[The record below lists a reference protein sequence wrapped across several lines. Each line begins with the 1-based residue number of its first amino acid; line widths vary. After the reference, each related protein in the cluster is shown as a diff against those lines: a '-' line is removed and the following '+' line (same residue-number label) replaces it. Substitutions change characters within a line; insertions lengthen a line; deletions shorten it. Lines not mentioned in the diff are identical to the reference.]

1 MKNTPLRAILVH
13 SGPDSGAFYLTDG
26 TLLTESFQGR
36 IKGHRTIYRYQPDF
50 LYPSQLYLPY
60 PKDYLSYIADPD
72 KDAELQKLLRCW
84 DEGEGPIASREE
96 CSELVVRRKGQPTLR
111 VIVRPHEHPR
121 LPEHLEWLEEHRSD
135 RPTTEFKAE
144 PAVCFGFTVDYRISL
159 TSVAS
164 AVPCQQPDKS
174 EITRIG
180 QEVATEHNISLKDLR
195 KALKPYLGKR
205 DLPYPQQK
213 STP

>member
-26 TLLTESFQGR
+26 TLFTESFQGR
-36 IKGHRTIYRYQPDF
+36 GKGHRTIYRYQPDF
-50 LYPSQLYLPY
+50 RYPSPLYLLY
-60 PKDYLSYIADPD
+60 PKDYLSYIADPA
-72 KDAELQKLLRCW
+72 KDAELQNLLRCW

-96 CSELVVRRKGQPTLR
+96 CCELVVRRKGKPTLR
-111 VIVRPHEHPR
+111 VIVRPHDCPR
-121 LPEHLEWLEEHRSD
+121 IQEHLKWLEEHRNGK
-135 RPTTEFKAE
+135 PITEFKAE
-144 PAVCFGFTVDYRISL
+144 QVVCFGFSVDYLFGL

-180 QEVATEHNISLKDLR
+180 QEVAAEHNISLKDLR

-205 DLPYPQQK
+205 DLP
-213 STP
+213 